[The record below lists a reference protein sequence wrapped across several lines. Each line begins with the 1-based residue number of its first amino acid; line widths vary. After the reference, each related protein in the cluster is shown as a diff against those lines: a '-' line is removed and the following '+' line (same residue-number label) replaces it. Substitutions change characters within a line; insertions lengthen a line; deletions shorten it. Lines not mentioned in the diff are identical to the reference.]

1 MEIKIFSTI
10 VTGMVESALSKL
22 ENQIENYIRGKQV
35 VSVSQSIVQAT
46 APNEKSRI
54 IITVVTK

>member
-1 MEIKIFSTI
+1 MEIKIFSAI

-35 VSVSQSIVQAT
+35 VSVNQSVIQAT
-46 APNEKSRI
+46 NSSEKSRI

>member
-1 MEIKIFSTI
+1 MEIKIFSAI

-35 VSVSQSIVQAT
+35 VSVNQSVVPPSS
-46 APNEKSRI
+46 PNEKTRLI
-54 IITVVTK
+54 VTVVVK